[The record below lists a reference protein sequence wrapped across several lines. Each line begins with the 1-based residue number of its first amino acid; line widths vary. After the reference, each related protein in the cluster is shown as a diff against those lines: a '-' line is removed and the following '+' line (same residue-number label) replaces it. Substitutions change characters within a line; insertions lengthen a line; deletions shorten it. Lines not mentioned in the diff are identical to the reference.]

1 MDKNGDDIV
10 MKSEIAQSIKHFL
23 TDGEDY
29 KSFGNCEKFSLVEKP
44 VSSTLCVNNIKNCM
58 CQNFQIDSK
67 GLSTNPKIQ
76 MELIKK

>member
-29 KSFGNCEKFSLVEKP
+29 KLFGNCENFSVLKSQYPLPFVLIILR
-44 VSSTLCVNNIKNCM
+44 TACVKI
-58 CQNFQIDSK
+58 SK
-67 GLSTNPKIQ
+67 LIVKDYQLIQ
-76 MELIKK
+76 KYK